1 MTWFNIVLLFSLA
14 RRICPIDENESVKEK
29 CVKELEKA
37 MLEQKQPKSR
47 IAASILRAK

>member
-1 MTWFNIVLLFSLA
+1 MTWFNMVLLFFLA

-37 MLEQKQPKSR
+37 LLEQKQPKSP